1 MPSSLTD
8 QGGSHLWWQEKNTS
22 SIQPHADTGKV
33 SPHQD
38 KLYSGTYQ
46 KAWVDTIYKLKF
58 KLFLK

>member
-46 KAWVDTIYKLKF
+46 KA
-58 KLFLK
+58 